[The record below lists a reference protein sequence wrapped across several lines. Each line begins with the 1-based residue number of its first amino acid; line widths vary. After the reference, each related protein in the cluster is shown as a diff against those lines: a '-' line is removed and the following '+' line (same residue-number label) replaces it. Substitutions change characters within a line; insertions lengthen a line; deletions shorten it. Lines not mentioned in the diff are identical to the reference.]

1 MTTVEAIKK
10 IKELF
15 MSEVPAPVAPA
26 PVLLAAVG
34 TAFEIDG
41 GVTAYVDISDDNIVA
56 IDMADAVFSDE
67 ALTMPYPDGTYTV
80 TGTGATFTVLA
91 GVVTVSSEVMAEQ
104 PLQAEAVTPAPL
116 PNQFSAI
123 QKDNTNAIALLK
135 AENEK
140 QKEVITQMFAVIEKM
155 AAQET
160 VKPLENKIKTW
171 AELSSLEQ
179 FKEQRKANIVC

>member
-15 MSEVPAPVAPA
+15 MSEMPAPVAPVVPVEAAA
-26 PVLLAAVG
+26 PVATDYTLADGTVVSIDKLEVG
-34 TAFEIDG
+34 GMVMIG
-41 GVTAYVDISDDNIVA
+41 GAPA
-56 IDMADAVFSDE
+56 
-67 ALTMPYPDGTYTV
+67 PDGQITLADGTELETV
-80 TGTGATFTVLA
+80 A
-91 GVVTVSSEVMAEQ
+91 GLITEIETAE
-104 PLQAEAVTPAPL
+104 PLQASVETPAAAAPL
-116 PNQFSAI
+116 PNQFAAI

-171 AELSSLEQ
+171 SEMSSLEQ